1 MGRMDIDYAVFEDA
15 FLRYQT
21 KPKLTSHGDLYYEGK
36 VRSTHIQPPSP
47 FRPSRSP
54 PASPPGPC
62 CSLFSPPLLC
72 ALCVIHR
79 SSR

>member
-36 VRSTHIQPPSP
+36 VRSTHIQAPSP
-47 FRPSRSP
+47 LRHPGHLP
-54 PASPPGPC
+54 PAPAVP
-62 CSLFSPPLLC
+62 FSHPFSS
-72 ALCVIHR
+72 ASYR